1 MKKAIFTLGLALFT
15 LVYTQAQ
22 TAATLATPG
31 SPAPAAPTSTAEIK
45 FDKLDFDYGTLKQGG
60 DPNGE
65 FSFKNVGKEPLIISN
80 CQGSCGCTVPSW
92 PKEPIKPGASGVIKV
107 HYDTKRVGPINKT
120 VTVTSNSQSGPVTLH
135 IKGMIEAA
143 PAEETF
149 QQYKPGGAPV
159 EKTN

>member
-1 MKKAIFTLGLALFT
+1 MKKALFTLGLVT
-15 LVYTQAQ
+15 LTLLYAQAQ
-22 TAATLATPG
+22 
-31 SPAPAAPTSTAEIK
+31 SPAPGAAPAPAVPTSTAEIK
-45 FDKLDFDYGTLKQGG
+45 FDKLDFDYGTIKQGG

-92 PKEPIKPGASGVIKV
+92 PKEPIKPGASAVIKV

-120 VTVTSNSQSGPVTLH
+120 VTVTSNSMTGVVTLH
-135 IKGMIEAA
+135 IKGMVEAA

-149 QQYKPGGAPV
+149 QQYKPAGAPV

>member
-1 MKKAIFTLGLALFT
+1 MKKAILTFGTILCTLLMAS
-15 LVYTQAQ
+15 AQ
-22 TAATLATPG
+22 T
-31 SPAPAAPTSTAEIK
+31 APAAPAAATSTAEIK
-45 FDKLDFDYGTLKQGG
+45 FDKLEFDYGTLKQGG

-120 VTVTSNSQSGPVTLH
+120 VTVTSNSKDGVVTLH
-135 IKGMIEAA
+135 IKGLIEAA

-149 QQYKPGGAPV
+149 PGTKGGNGVPV
-159 EKTN
+159 EKAN

>member
-1 MKKAIFTLGLALFT
+1 MKKVIFTFGLVVLTMLAG
-15 LVYTQAQ
+15 AQ
-22 TAATLATPG
+22 TAPQSGAGT
-31 SPAPAAPTSTAEIK
+31 APAAPTSTAEIK
-45 FDKLDFDYGTLKQGG
+45 FDKLEFDYGTIKQGG

-92 PKEPIKPGASGVIKV
+92 PKEPIKPGASAVIKV

-120 VTVTSNSQSGPVTLH
+120 VTVTSNSLGGVVTLH
-135 IKGMIEAA
+135 IKGLIEAA

-149 QQYKPGGAPV
+149 PGTKPANGAPV

>member
-1 MKKAIFTLGLALFT
+1 MKKALFTLGLVTMSL
-15 LVYTQAQ
+15 LYVQAQ
-22 TAATLATPG
+22 SPATPATG
-31 SPAPAAPTSTAEIK
+31 AAAAPTSTAEIK
-45 FDKLDFDYGTLKQGG
+45 FDKLEFDYGTLKQGG

-65 FSFKNVGKEPLIISN
+65 FAFKNTGKEPLIISN

-92 PKEPIKPGASGVIKV
+92 PKEPIKPGATGVIKV

-120 VTVTSNSQSGPVTLH
+120 VTVTSNSQSGVVTLH

>member
-1 MKKAIFTLGLALFT
+1 MKKTILSVSMVLGSLLFAG
-15 LVYTQAQ
+15 AQ
-22 TAATLATPG
+22 TTPGAAAPAATI
-31 SPAPAAPTSTAEIK
+31 APTSTADIK
-45 FDKLDFDYGTLKQGG
+45 FDRLEFDYGTLKQGG

-65 FSFKNVGKEPLIISN
+65 FSFKNTGKEPLIISN

-120 VTVTSNSQSGPVTLH
+120 VTVTSNAVSGVVTLH

-149 QQYKPGGAPV
+149 PGTKSGNGAPV